1 MKVLIVGG
9 NGSMGPRV
17 LAALRGRHELRVTDV
32 NEPPPDFA
40 HEYLRLDA
48 GDHDGVIAAAEGMDA
63 IINLSVSRWE
73 RRGAW
78 DVNVRGN
85 YNVASAAVRHGIRT
99 IVNTGPYYQVA
110 GPSYDEFDFG
120 LHPDMPPQ
128 PGTLLYALTKALGH
142 EVLRVFSE
150 QHDLYVQTLLF
161 YLMRHPT
168 APGRLDMHEQGGVG
182 RDMIP
187 PYIVAWPD
195 TGLAVR
201 AALEVDHARLPSRCE
216 TYFVFPTIPH
226 GKYRNDK
233 LARVLGW
240 EPPHRLEH
248 LWMRHMDR

>member
-9 NGSMGPRV
+9 NGSMGPHV
-17 LAALRGRHELRVTDV
+17 VAALRGRHELRVTDI
-32 NEPPPDFA
+32 NAAPPGFA
-40 HEYLRLDA
+40 HEYRQLDA

-63 IINLSVSRWE
+63 IINLSVSRTD
-73 RRGAW
+73 RRGAF

-85 YNVASAAVRHGIRT
+85 YNVAAAAVRHGIRT

-128 PGTLLYALTKALGH
+128 PGTLLYAITKALGH

-150 QHDLYVQTLLF
+150 RHDLYVQTLLF

-168 APGRLDMHEQGGVG
+168 APLGLNMLDKGGVG

-187 PYIVAWPD
+187 PYIIAWPD

-248 LWMRHMDR
+248 LWMRRMDR